1 MFKFNQIKTLFR
13 SEQIKNLIWF
23 VELEVLVDTQAEI

>member
-13 SEQIKNLIWF
+13 SEQIKNLNWF
-23 VELEVLVDTQAEI
+23 VELEVLVDT